1 MAGENNIDDKR
12 SQADKER
19 SERRVTERAQRED
32 RRTKEQAQRDER
44 RAKEAAGRERSK
56 GQTPKAT
63 AEKRALREEAKK
75 YDIDTKG
82 MSSKEVKET
91 VAAAKEVEND
101 MMKFIEN
108 SLSKFSAPKNGGDLT
123 PSRTP
128 ATTTNRSTEDRPP
141 LLFPPPA
148 QTGGGNK
155 RSDSIPPPPS
165 SGIYILGS
173 VDGVLTWLQTDNC

>member
-1 MAGENNIDDKR
+1 MAEEDKDDFR
-12 SQADKER
+12 AKESAAR
-19 SERRVTERAQRED
+19 DERRAKESAARDERRA
-32 RRTKEQAQRDER
+32 KESAARDER

-123 PSRTP
+123 PTRTP

-141 LLFPPPA
+141 LLLPPPV

-173 VDGVLTWLQTDNC
+173 VDGVLTWLLTDNC

>member
-1 MAGENNIDDKR
+1 MGGENNTDDKR

-19 SERRVTERAQRED
+19 DERRANEQAQRED
-32 RRTKEQAQRDER
+32 RRAKEQAERDER

-63 AEKRALREEAKK
+63 LEKNAAREEAKK

-82 MSSKEVKET
+82 MSTKEIKET

-101 MMKFIEN
+101 MIKFIEN
-108 SLSKFSAPKNGGDLT
+108 SLSKFSASKNGGDLT

-141 LLFPPPA
+141 LLLPPPA
-148 QTGGGNK
+148 QTGGNK
-155 RSDSIPPPPS
+155 RPDSTIPPPPS
-165 SGIYILGS
+165 QGVYILGAEN
-173 VDGVLTWLQTDNC
+173 GEIKWFATDQC